1 MFPAPLRRLIRCW
14 PAVIPAV
21 ALGAAAGEAGPLAPA
36 EALRAFRTEPGV
48 RVEVFAAEPL
58 VVDPV
63 AFAFDERGRLLVV
76 ENRGYP
82 GEVKRD
88 QTRDDAP
95 AAAEGRIALL
105 EDTDGD
111 GRPDRRHEY
120 ATGLGYPNG
129 ILPWRGGVFVTCAPD
144 ILYLKDHDGD
154 GVAEE
159 RTVVLTGFS
168 TSRTTQIRTSHP
180 TLGLDGWVYVTS
192 GLNGGKV
199 RSPRHPER
207 PEVTYAPADARFHP
221 ETLEFEVVGG
231 RGQFGLAFDE
241 FGRRFNTSNRHPVQ
255 QIVLEPAQLRRN
267 PLLAFS
273 ETVQAVSRVEAEA
286 VVWPAARARVT
297 ADFIPAL
304 LSKPHT
310 GTFTSA
316 CGLVLH
322 AGLGLG
328 PERAGSAYICEPAQ
342 NLVQRQVLRAEG
354 PTFRAE
360 PALRGAEFLASTDSW
375 FRPVFAADGPDGA
388 LYVADMYR
396 REIDHP
402 AYVPEESRGGR
413 DFSSGREH
421 GRIYRLVRAEA
432 PVVAPPRLAGGP
444 AALVAALDSPEP
456 WQRARAQ
463 RLLVEQGDGSVAPR
477 VEEVVR
483 AGTRPEAR
491 GRALWTLAGLG
502 RLSSAVLERA
512 ARDAVAGVREQAVTL
527 AGARLTAEPAL
538 GALLLTAAAD
548 ADARVR
554 FLAALALGSWP
565 DPRAVEGL
573 ATVAVRD
580 GAERWARAAILS
592 GVGGRLDAFQ
602 AALAPR
608 LGAAAPAVVAALQE
622 ELGRLEGAGGSAE
635 SAGEFLRAALA
646 APADAGWRVPAIL
659 GLAEGRRTRPELK
672 GRPAAE
678 VLSALVSP
686 GGGGGLETVFSRAAA
701 VALDPAAEPVQRSR
715 AVALLALTDFPAGLA
730 RAAALLDA
738 RQAPEVQLQYVRALE
753 RLGDARG
760 AELLVQAET
769 WSRFTPQVREAAVA
783 ALAAKPA
790 MTRVLFA
797 AIDRGTVRAP
807 EISSVR
813 RAALLKQ
820 GNADL
825 RAEAQRLFASLEGG
839 DRMEVYRKAKAG
851 LDPRAPAAAGAGAFA
866 RACSACHTFNGV
878 GGKVGP
884 DLTGVG
890 NQPADALLLHI
901 LVPNYEVAPAYQAV
915 TVTTTDDRSV
925 TGWVVAE
932 TEVSLTLRTA
942 AGAEEIVLRRNLAG
956 LTASGVSLMPDGLE
970 QTMTPAELSG
980 LLAYLKSGAAG
991 G

>member
-1 MFPAPLRRLIRCW
+1 MFPVPLRCLLRTL
-14 PAVIPAV
+14 PALVPAFV
-21 ALGAAAGEAGPLAPA
+21 SGAAAGGGGPLEPA
-36 EALRAFRTEPGV
+36 AALRAFRPEPGV

-88 QTRDDAP
+88 QSRDDAP

-207 PEVTYAPADARFHP
+207 PEVSYAPADARFHP
-221 ETLEFEVVGG
+221 ETLEFQVVGG

-241 FGRRFNTSNRHPVQ
+241 FGRRFNTSNRHPIQ

-267 PLLAFS
+267 PLFAFS

-316 CGLVLH
+316 CGLVVH

-328 PERAGSAYICEPAQ
+328 AERAGSAYICEPAQ

-360 PALRGAEFLASTDSW
+360 PATRGAEFLASTDSW

-402 AYVPEESRGGR
+402 AYVPEDSRGGL
-413 DFSSGREH
+413 DFTSGRGH
-421 GRIYRLVRAEA
+421 GRIYRLGRADS
-432 PVVAPPRLAGGP
+432 PPVAPPRFASGGAGLI
-444 AALVAALDSPEP
+444 AALEATEP

-463 RLLVEQGDGSVAPR
+463 RLLVEQGDDGVAPR
-477 VEEVVR
+477 VAEAAR
-483 AGTRPEAR
+483 AGSRPETR
-491 GRALWTLAGLG
+491 VRALWTLAGLR
-502 RLSSAVLERA
+502 RLSSGVLEAA
-512 ARDAVAGVREQAVTL
+512 ARDPVAGVREQAVTL
-527 AGARLTAEPAL
+527 AGARLAAEPAL
-538 GALLLTAAAD
+538 GTLLLAAAD
-548 ADARVR
+548 DDDARVR
-554 FLAALALGSWP
+554 FLAALALGSWS

-573 ATVAVRD
+573 AAVAVRD
-580 GAERWARAAILS
+580 GAERWARAAVLS
-592 GVGGRLDAFQ
+592 GVGGRLEAFQ

-608 LGAAAPAVVAALQE
+608 LKSAAPAVAAALQE
-622 ELGRLEGAGGSAE
+622 ELGRLVGAGGSAE
-635 SAGEFLRAALA
+635 AAAEFLQAALT

-678 VLSALVSP
+678 LLPSLAGPAGGAALAAA
-686 GGGGGLETVFSRAAA
+686 FSRAAA
-701 VALDPAAEPVQRSR
+701 RALDSSAEPAQRAR
-715 AVALLALTDFPAGLA
+715 AVGLLALTDFPAGLA

-738 RQAPEVQLQYVRALE
+738 RQAPEVQLQFVRALE

-760 AELLVQAET
+760 AELLVRAET
-769 WSRFTPQVREAAVA
+769 WSRYTPQVREAAVA

-820 GNADL
+820 GNAEL

-851 LDPRAPAAAGAGAFA
+851 LDPRAPAAAGAAPFA

-890 NQPADALLLHI
+890 NQPAEALLLHI
-901 LVPNYEVAPAYQAV
+901 LAPNYEVAPAYQAV
-915 TVTTTDDRSV
+915 TVTTADDRSV

-932 TEVSLTLRTA
+932 TEASLTLRTA
-942 AGAEEIVLRRNLAG
+942 AGAEENVLRRNLAS
-956 LTASGVSLMPDGLE
+956 LTAAGVSLMPDGLE
-970 QTMTPAELSG
+970 QMMTPAELYA
-980 LLAYLKSGAAG
+980 LLAYLKGGAAG

>member
-1 MFPAPLRRLIRCW
+1 MFPALFRRLIRFW
-14 PAVIPAV
+14 PAVMA
-21 ALGAAAGEAGPLAPA
+21 AAAAGAVAGERGPLSPE
-36 EALRAFRTEPGV
+36 EALRAFRVEPGV

-88 QTRDDAP
+88 QTRDDTP

-120 ATGLGYPNG
+120 ATGLGFPNG

-144 ILYLKDHDGD
+144 ILFLKDHDGD

-207 PEVTYAPADARFHP
+207 PEVNYTPADARFHP

-241 FGRRFNTSNRHPVQ
+241 FGRRFNTSNRHPIQ

-267 PLLAFS
+267 PLFAFS

-304 LSKPHT
+304 LSKPHS

-316 CGLVLH
+316 CGLALH
-322 AGLGLG
+322 AGPALGA
-328 PERAGSAYICEPAQ
+328 ERIGSAYICEPAQ

-360 PALRGAEFLASTDSW
+360 LATRGAEFLASTDSW

-402 AYVPEESRGGR
+402 AYVPEESRSGLDFTSGR
-413 DFSSGREH
+413 DR
-421 GRIYRLVRAEA
+421 GRIYRLVRAD
-432 PVVAPPRLAGGP
+432 APPIALPRPAGD
-444 AALVAALDSPEP
+444 AVTLVAGLEAPEP
-456 WQRARAQ
+456 WVRARAQ
-463 RLLVEQGDGSVAPR
+463 RLLVERGETSAAPR
-477 VEEVVR
+477 LVELVR
-483 AGTRPEAR
+483 TAARPETRA
-491 GRALWTLAGLG
+491 RALWTLSGLG
-502 RLSSAVLERA
+502 QLPPAEMETA
-512 ARDAVAGVREQAVTL
+512 ARDPAAGVREQAVTL
-527 AGARLTAEPAL
+527 AGARLATEPAL

-548 ADARVR
+548 PDARVR

-565 DPRAVEGL
+565 DPRAVAGL
-573 ATVAVRD
+573 VAVAVRD
-580 GAERWARAAILS
+580 GAERWARAAVLS
-592 GVGGRLDAFQ
+592 GVGGRLEAFQ
-602 AALAPR
+602 TALAPR
-608 LGAAAPAVVAALQE
+608 LAAATPAAAAALLE
-622 ELGRLEGAGGSAE
+622 EVGRLVGAGSSPEA
-635 SAGEFLRAALA
+635 AAEFLRAALA

-678 VLSALVSP
+678 AFSALAGP
-686 GGGGGLETVFSRAAA
+686 AGGAALETVFSRAA
-701 VALDPAAEPVQRSR
+701 VLALDPAAEPAQRSR
-715 AVALLALTDFPAGLA
+715 AVALLALTDFPAGLG

-738 RQAPEVQLQYVRALE
+738 RQASELQLHFVRALE
-753 RLGDARG
+753 RQGDARG
-760 AELLVQAET
+760 AELLVRPET

-797 AIDRGTVRAP
+797 AIDRGTVLAP

-820 GNADL
+820 GNAEL

-851 LDPRAPAAAGAGAFA
+851 LDPRAPATAGAVPFA

-915 TVTTTDDRSV
+915 TVTSTDERNV

-932 TEVSLTLRTA
+932 TETSVTLRTA
-942 AGAEEIVLRRNLAG
+942 AGAEEVVLRRNLAG

-970 QTMTPAELSG
+970 QTMSPAELSA
-980 LLAYLKSGAAG
+980 LLAYLKGGSAG